1 MQNNMRDGNGANGEF
16 WAGQQARLDRTLAP
30 VMEPLLAFAAPRS
43 GATVMDVGC
52 GCGATTVE
60 LARAV
65 GPSGRVVGVDIS
77 EPMLALARERLVE
90 FANAACR
97 LGDAASLPLQDLRAD
112 LIFSR
117 FGIMFFGDPITAFTN
132 LRTGLIHGGRL
143 RFACWRPISENPW
156 LQIPLHAVYEHVPRI
171 PKPDPEEPGPF
182 SFADTERVTRIL
194 TAAGFTPPAFTPLN
208 IQVDLAA
215 GGTFEDA
222 MMPASGNG
230 AFPRDARSKINPMT
244 FALSRSRLCGAPS
257 PPREQNW
264 PVESGW
270 SQRTGYRNEV
280 PNETF
285 SHS

>member
-1 MQNNMRDGNGANGEF
+1 VTPTQAFNAEQHARWNGANGEF

-30 VMEPLLAFAAPRS
+30 VMEPLLACAAPRS

-97 LGDAASLPLQDLRAD
+97 LGDAASLPLQDLRAE

-222 MMPASGNG
+222 AMQASEMGPARRALENQPDDVRALALASVRRALAASGTKLAG
-230 AFPRDARSKINPMT
+230 GVWLVAADRVS
-244 FALSRSRLCGAPS
+244 
-257 PPREQNW
+257 
-264 PVESGW
+264 
-270 SQRTGYRNEV
+270 
-280 PNETF
+280 
-285 SHS
+285 